1 MADKTVMGK
10 STQRQRRRSDGPDF
24 RVIKQRFIELNRR
37 RLQRIEQDLRPLQQS
52 VFRLLPLL
60 LHVNHPMLPGYVSR
74 DAPTGVPDYSPD
86 AATLKAARRVARSFT
101 YRKRAYRK
109 FDIQAIFL
117 MGSTG
122 TIAYSESSDF
132 DIWVCHDPAL
142 NAEQLQELEQK
153 VRGIEAWAAEM
164 GVTASLFLIDPERF
178 RRGEHARLSRESSG
192 SALHFL
198 LLDEFYRTSVLLAGR
213 FPVWWL
219 VPPDKEGD
227 YEAYTEN
234 LRKKRF
240 VYSRDHVDLGGLSTV
255 PAEEFYG
262 ATLWL
267 LYKGIDSPYKSVL
280 KILLMEAYAAEYPRM
295 RLLGNEFKQRVYDN
309 DCEIDDVDPYLM
321 MLKRVEAYLEARGE
335 TERLELVRRCFYLKV
350 DVPLSEEEGHDEGW
364 RRELLGRLCAQWR
377 WHPSRLHMLDTRE
390 QWKLKRVRAERQELI
405 GELTRSYRFL
415 SDFARSH
422 AGALSL
428 IKPTDLNVLGR
439 KLYATF
445 ERKAGKIEIL
455 FKGITRDLFEERL
468 SIHRLKDESGTEIWA
483 AYGGLVKEE
492 DLPVAEALRRAHSV
506 VELIAWCYFNRILSP
521 NTVVALYAEGSDL
534 SDRELRSVIEQF
546 VRFFP
551 DARLYDAQTEDY
563 HQPVRIARVT
573 TFINVGLDP
582 FASYTR
588 KGQHMTS
595 SRTDALKYG
604 GLLENLALSIDQ
616 VIQSSWQET
625 LTSRYLGIKGLMEC
639 LREYISWA
647 PPSQGR
653 PPPAINAVSFSSLR
667 SNSIAQRV
675 EAVFSDVTEVLY
687 DVSRPR
693 NTVYIIAAERSFYS
707 LWIERDAL
715 HYIRIPTIEELHSYL
730 SRYRPEYFTAVFDRD
745 CCAGE
750 VLPVVYRHNRPN
762 RVQYF
767 YRVRRGTVEIFI
779 LDERGSLYQ
788 QSVQTEDYICLAS
801 HFQQFFESVD
811 KRMAFLNGADRR
823 RMEGEALEILRLE
836 KNWEGEWFA
845 ELNAPVARKSR
856 AQAVN
861 LQAIVDLIDE
871 RTIYTIYYGSE
882 EFSSLTHG
890 DDFYA
895 AVVRAIL
902 AERGSREP
910 YPVYITD
917 LDLSPGIIKRS
928 GSSVQTI
935 HFLHYKNEIETGLN
949 RALAVLSAA

>member
-1 MADKTVMGK
+1 MGK
-10 STQRQRRRSDGPDF
+10 RTQPRVRHEGPDF
-24 RVIKQRFIELNRR
+24 RVIKQRFIDLNRQ
-37 RLQRIEQDLRPLQQS
+37 RLRRIEADLRPRQQA

-60 LHVNHPMLPGYVSR
+60 LHVNHPRLPGYVSQET
-74 DAPTGVPDYSPD
+74 PTGVPDYSPD
-86 AATLKAARRVARSFT
+86 AATLKAAKRVARSFA
-101 YRKRAYRK
+101 YKKRAYRK

-122 TIAYSESSDF
+122 TIAYSEHSDF

-142 NAEQLQELEQK
+142 DAAQVQELEQK
-153 VRGIEAWAAEM
+153 VSGIEAWAAEM
-164 GVTASLFLIDPERF
+164 GVEANLFVIDPARF

-219 VPPDKEGD
+219 VPPEKEAD
-227 YEAYTEN
+227 YEAYTED
-234 LRKKRF
+234 LRRKRF
-240 VYSRDHVDLGGLSTV
+240 VYSRDHVDLGGLATV

-280 KILLMEAYAAEYPRM
+280 KILLMEVYAAEYPRLK
-295 RLLGNEFKQRVYDN
+295 LLANEFKQRVYED
-309 DCEIDDVDPYLM
+309 DCDIDEVDPYLM
-321 MLKRVEAYLEARGE
+321 MLRRVEAYLEARGE
-335 TERLELVRRCFYLKV
+335 DERLDLVRRCFYLKV
-350 DVPLSEEEGHDEGW
+350 GVPLGDERAHGEPW
-364 RRELLGRLCAQWR
+364 RRELLGRLCAAWR
-377 WHPSRLHMLDTRE
+377 WHPSRLQLLDSRGE
-390 QWKLKRVRAERQELI
+390 WKLRRVRAERQELI
-405 GELTRSYRFL
+405 AELTRSYRFL
-415 SDFARSH
+415 SDFARNH
-422 AGALSL
+422 AGALAL
-428 IKPTDLNVLGR
+428 IKPSDLNVLGR

-455 FKGITRDLFEERL
+455 YKGITDDLYEERI
-468 SIHRLKDESGTEIWA
+468 SIHRLQDESGREVWA
-483 AYGGLVKEE
+483 ACAGLVKEDE
-492 DLPVAEALRRAHSV
+492 LPTADVLRRAHSV
-506 VELIAWCYFNRILSP
+506 VELLAWCYFNRILGP
-521 NTVVALYAEGSDL
+521 TTVIALHAEGSDL
-534 SDRELRSVIEQF
+534 DERELRSVVEQF
-546 VRFFP
+546 LRFFP
-551 DARLYDAQTEDY
+551 GARHYDAQTEDFR
-563 HQPVRIARVT
+563 QPVRIARVT

-582 FASYTR
+582 FANYSR

-595 SRTDALKYG
+595 NRTDALKYG

-625 LTSRYLGIKGLMEC
+625 LTSRYLGIRGLMEC

-667 SNSIAQRV
+667 SNAIAQRV

-715 HYIRIPTIEELHSYL
+715 HYQAIEGIEALHAYL
-730 SRYRPEYFTAVFDRD
+730 SQYRAEYFTAVFDRD

-750 VLPVVYRHNRPN
+750 VLPVVYRHNRPG

-767 YRVRRGTVEIFI
+767 YRVGRGAVEIFI
-779 LDERGSLYQ
+779 LDERGSLFQ
-788 QSVQTEDYICLAS
+788 QSVHTEDYICLAS
-801 HFQQFFESVD
+801 HFQQFLEAVD
-811 KRMAFLNGADRR
+811 KRMAYLHATERR
-823 RMEGEALEILRLE
+823 RGESEHLEILRLE

-845 ELNAPVARKSR
+845 ELNAPVARKGNTS
-856 AQAVN
+856 AVR
-861 LQAIVDLIDE
+861 LQAIVDIIDE
-871 RTIYTIYYGSE
+871 QPIYTIYFGSE
-882 EFSSLTHG
+882 EFSTLNHG

-902 AERGSREP
+902 AARGSREP
-910 YPVYITD
+910 YPVYIAD

-928 GSSVQTI
+928 GASAQTI
-935 HFLHYKNEIETGLN
+935 HFLNYKNEIESGLN
-949 RALAVLSAA
+949 RALAELRGS